1 MEDND
6 EMESGSSEGTESPA
20 PPRSDGRIAVTVAV
34 PAPPQSTKCLALAL
48 PVQQQGK
55 PASGGRED
63 CWSED
68 ATAVLIDAWGERY
81 LELSRGNLKQK
92 HWKDVADIV
101 SRREGHTKTPKSDV
115 QCKNRI
121 DTVKK
126 KYKLEKAKM
135 GGGHGPS
142 RWAFFEKLDRLIG
155 PAARINY
162 SAAAA
167 GPSVNGALVRSSA
180 PHLRQHQPPSPP
192 VQQKHRLRSF
202 PKKSQVD
209 SDSSDSLQLDDRKR
223 RRFERMQTVNLR
235 SNNNSTNEL
244 KSGGGRERDEEAG
257 GNWGKSVR
265 EMSGAILKF
274 GEAYERTERAKMEQ
288 MVEMEK
294 ERMKLV
300 KEIELQRLQ
309 FFMQSQMDLFAS
321 AASASQ

>member
-34 PAPPQSTKCLALAL
+34 PAPPQSSKCLALAL

-92 HWKDVADIV
+92 HWKEVADIV
-101 SRREGHTKTPKSDV
+101 SRREGQTKTPKSDV
-115 QCKNRI
+115 QCKNRM

-142 RWAFFEKLDRLIG
+142 RWAFFDKLEQLIG
-155 PAARINY
+155 PAARINC
-162 SAAAA
+162 SAGADG
-167 GPSVNGALVRSSA
+167 GPVRS
-180 PHLRQHQPPSPP
+180 HIRPP
-192 VQQKHRLRSF
+192 VQQKHRLRPF

-209 SDSSDSLQLDDRKR
+209 SEWLPLDDRKR
-223 RRFERMQTVNLR
+223 RREIVNLR
-235 SNNNSTNEL
+235 SNNEL
-244 KSGGGRERDEEAG
+244 KSGERGGDEEAG

-294 ERMKLV
+294 QRMKVV

-309 FFMQSQMDLFAS
+309 FFMQSQMDLFGRAS
-321 AASASQ
+321 NLYQR